1 MAFIAPI
8 FYETQNPS
16 GNFCGHVLY
25 RILFKLD
32 KTVENGNILTA
43 LIFYDAIVERH
54 YMKIL

>member
-1 MAFIAPI
+1 VKYGLYFAY

-25 RILFKLD
+25 RILFKFD

-43 LIFYDAIVERH
+43 LVFTMPLLNDIT
-54 YMKIL
+54 